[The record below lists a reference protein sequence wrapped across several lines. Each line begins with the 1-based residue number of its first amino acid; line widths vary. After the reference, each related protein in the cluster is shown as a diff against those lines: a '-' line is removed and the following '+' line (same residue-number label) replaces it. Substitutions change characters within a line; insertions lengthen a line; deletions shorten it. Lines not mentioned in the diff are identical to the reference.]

1 MPVRMPGDLECTG
14 LRNRIIHGL
23 EQSEIFDNGV
33 VPGTVNVVVVAD
45 WRADGHRRD
54 FIILNPR
61 LRYGEIAFGMQY
73 LAGLPRTVRSLAV
86 SSLPERLA
94 AG

>member
-1 MPVRMPGDLECTG
+1 MPVRMPGDLQCTG

-33 VPGTVNVVVVAD
+33 VPSTVHLVVVAD

-54 FIILNPR
+54 FIIPNTR
-61 LRYGEIAFGMQY
+61 LRYGESAFGMQY

-86 SSLPERLA
+86 SSLP
-94 AG
+94 